1 MCLRSKAVWGY
12 DDAFL
17 RACRPVLQLA
27 PNQVAQGLAVVAEVN
42 GRLVGVVQVSIDAG
56 TAELDL
62 LFIEPTAQRL
72 GVGRRLYDWA
82 IEAAVVRGATTMG
95 ILADPGARAF
105 YERMGAV
112 WRHEAPSD
120 VIAGRTLPWL
130 EHRLPPASGRGV
142 E

>member
-1 MCLRSKAVWGY
+1 MCIRSKAVWGY
-12 DDAFL
+12 DEAFL
-17 RACRPVLQLA
+17 RQCRSVLRLA
-27 PNQVAQGLAVVAEVN
+27 PDLVTEGLAVVAEVN
-42 GRLVGVVQVSIDAG
+42 RRLVGVAQVSIDAE

-62 LFIEPTAQRL
+62 LFIEPTAQRS

-82 IEAAVVRGATTMG
+82 VGAAAGRGATTLG
-95 ILADPGARAF
+95 ILADPGARPF

-112 WRHEAPSD
+112 WQREAPSD

-130 EHRLPPASGRGV
+130 EHRLSSASGSQI